1 MKVNLLLREFAQRT
15 QPAGRGIGSC
25 RSAAYRVAA
34 MSLVIVV
41 IVTVVAVVA
50 VLALTGRMG
59 AGPAGFRARSERDR
73 DQIER
78 ERDLTGYTPKSGH
91 RRDPAELRRPPDEG
105 GLL

>member
-1 MKVNLLLREFAQRT
+1 
-15 QPAGRGIGSC
+15 
-25 RSAAYRVAA
+25 
-34 MSLVIVV
+34 MSSVILVIA
-41 IVTVVAVVA
+41 IVVAVVA
-50 VLALTGRMG
+50 VGVLWGRIG
-59 AGPAGFRARSERDR
+59 AGPADFRARHQRDR

>member
-1 MKVNLLLREFAQRT
+1 
-15 QPAGRGIGSC
+15 
-25 RSAAYRVAA
+25 
-34 MSLVIVV
+34 MSSVILVIVM
-41 IVTVVAVVA
+41 VVAIVA
-50 VLALTGRMG
+50 VGVLWGRMG
-59 AGPAGFRARSERDR
+59 AGPAGFRARNQRER